1 MKKIL
6 LTLLALLTVAPL
18 LAQSDTLALGY
29 CKGAVA
35 SEGMA
40 TQKGNTWVSAAI
52 QLPGETMEAY
62 QGNSVAQVRVALCS
76 RSNIDTLRVWVRK
89 TLKVGCS
96 KIESKSS
103 IKNGVI

>member
-40 TQKGNTWVSAAI
+40 TQKGNTWV
-52 QLPGETMEAY
+52 
-62 QGNSVAQVRVALCS
+62 
-76 RSNIDTLRVWVRK
+76 
-89 TLKVGCS
+89 
-96 KIESKSS
+96 
-103 IKNGVI
+103 